1 MTTTHTHTYIYIIH
15 KRRDGF
21 MRSCQAGSLSLTSQ
35 RLLKAKPGRGLVLG
49 MIRLLQKYM
58 LQVLLFVQWPNC
70 WWYDVH
76 STLVQCCGTIPE
88 SFHSQDST
96 DEEKYSQVAAAC
108 TERELQ
114 HSWGPQ
120 LIYLQSLPSEFAAR
134 MAQWLSFYG
143 EPNSKGWSSRQWCL
157 HTFVEHSHPSSCSQK
172 MSHLLSWGGANCSM
186 KFIKV

>member
-1 MTTTHTHTYIYIIH
+1 MGSWDHA
-15 KRRDGF
+15 R
-21 MRSCQAGSLSLTSQ
+21 QAVYPSLHNDCWKPSLDD
-35 RLLKAKPGRGLVLG
+35 VLYREY

-143 EPNSKGWSSRQWCL
+143 EPGSKGWSSRQWCL